1 VIRVPLAISLAL
13 GLTQPAAANGDEIK
27 VWAARAIATVLTE
40 IGPQFERATGHRLS
54 ISSDLPDA
62 FRRRA
67 TAGERFD
74 VLITGSDPVDEWIR
88 DGRIAAETRANIAR
102 SGIGVEVRAGA
113 RKPDIS
119 SVDAFKR
126 ALLDARSIAYLR
138 IGSGAYV
145 ATLLER
151 LGIAEAVASKVTRPE
166 SDIVSELVAKG
177 EVELGVVVI
186 TQILTT
192 PGVDLVGPLPAE
204 VQSYIVF
211 TAGISANAQAPDAA
225 RQLITFLTG
234 PTAAAVMKAQGME
247 PWSAADGIRM
257 RQEPANYF
265 SPAVHVTFRPAHPPD
280 LWSVIV
286 TPPCMPTRTRSLG
299 DLSSQNRGPSPMRG
313 LARAI

>member
-1 VIRVPLAISLAL
+1 MIRVPLAISLAL
-13 GLTQPAAANGDEIK
+13 GLTQPGAANGDEIK

-88 DGRIAAETRANIAR
+88 DGRIAGETRANIAR

-166 SDIVSELVAKG
+166 SDIVSELVARG
-177 EVELGVVVI
+177 DVELGVVVI

-247 PWSAADGIRM
+247 PWSAAADIRI
-257 RQEPANYF
+257 RQNLQITSDPQF
-265 SPAVHVTFRPAHPPD
+265 TSHFVPPI
-280 LWSVIV
+280 LPIS
-286 TPPCMPTRTRSLG
+286 
-299 DLSSQNRGPSPMRG
+299 GP
-313 LARAI
+313 